1 MLFYLLLLLLQRY
14 RRIFSF
20 KIFYSF
26 LVFAHLNHISNP
38 PLKASFTLM
47 FLDPFLPLCQKNT
60 ILKTYIICEIAI
72 SKCHYLWSE

>member
-1 MLFYLLLLLLQRY
+1 MLFYLLLLLLRRY

-47 FLDPFLPLCQKNT
+47 FLDPFFTSVPKKHYFKN
-60 ILKTYIICEIAI
+60 LY
-72 SKCHYLWSE
+72 YL